1 MRLNFK
7 ERRPVSSEEL
17 SQKEVNKAVENAKL
31 QLAADISA
39 TRYALADKKE
49 DLEIAMSTSPLDSK
63 KIINLQ
69 VEVENLE
76 DGLKRLEK
84 LQEDLNLKM

>member
-7 ERRPVSSEEL
+7 EGKALSSEEL
-17 SQKEVNKAVENAKL
+17 SQREVNRAVENAKL

-39 TRYALADKKE
+39 TKYALADKKDE
-49 DLEIAMSTSPLDSK
+49 LEVAMTTSPLNTK
-63 KIINLQ
+63 TIIDLQ

-76 DGLKRLEK
+76 DGLSRLEK
-84 LQEDLNLKM
+84 LKKEYGW

>member
-7 ERRPVSSEEL
+7 DGKALSSEEL
-17 SQKEVNKAVENAKL
+17 SQREINRAVENAKL

-39 TRYALADKKE
+39 TKYALADKKDE
-49 DLEIAMSTSPLDSK
+49 LEVAMTTSPLDTK
-63 KIINLQ
+63 TIINLQ

-76 DGLKRLEK
+76 DGLSRLEK
-84 LQEDLNLKM
+84 LKKEFDW

>member
-76 DGLKRLEK
+76 DGLNRLEK

>member
-7 ERRPVSSEEL
+7 ERRTVSSEEL
-17 SQKEVNKAVENAKL
+17 SQKEINRAVENAEL

-39 TRYALADKKE
+39 TKYALADKKDE
-49 DLEIAMSTSPLDSK
+49 LEVAMTTSPLNTK
-63 KIINLQ
+63 TIIDLQ

-84 LQEDLNLKM
+84 LQEDLCLKM

>member
-7 ERRPVSSEEL
+7 EGKALSSEEL
-17 SQKEVNKAVENAKL
+17 SQREINRAVENAKL

-39 TRYALADKKE
+39 TKYALADKKDE
-49 DLEIAMSTSPLDSK
+49 LEVAITTSPLNTKD
-63 KIINLQ
+63 IINLQ

-76 DGLKRLEK
+76 DGLSRLEK
-84 LQEDLNLKM
+84 LKKEFGW

>member
-7 ERRPVSSEEL
+7 EGKALSSEEL
-17 SQKEVNKAVENAKL
+17 SQKEVNRAVENAKL

-39 TRYALADKKE
+39 TKYALADKKDE
-49 DLEIAMSTSPLDSK
+49 LEVAMTTSPLNTK
-63 KIINLQ
+63 TIIDLQ

-76 DGLKRLEK
+76 DGLSRLEK
-84 LQEDLNLKM
+84 LKKEYGW

>member
-7 ERRPVSSEEL
+7 EGKALSSEEL
-17 SQKEVNKAVENAKL
+17 SQREINRAVENAKL

-39 TRYALADKKE
+39 TKYALADKKDE
-49 DLEIAMSTSPLDSK
+49 LEVAMTTAPLNTK
-63 KIINLQ
+63 VIIDLQ

-76 DGLKRLEK
+76 DGLSRLEK
-84 LQEDLNLKM
+84 LQKEFGW

>member
-7 ERRPVSSEEL
+7 ERRAVSSEEL
-17 SQKEVNKAVENAKL
+17 SQKEINRAVENAKL

-39 TRYALADKKE
+39 TRYALADKRE
-49 DLEIAMSTSPLDSK
+49 ALEVAMTTSPFDSK
-63 KIINLQ
+63 KIIDLQ

>member
-7 ERRPVSSEEL
+7 EGKALSSEEL
-17 SQKEVNKAVENAKL
+17 SQREINRAVENAKL

-39 TRYALADKKE
+39 TKYALADKKDE
-49 DLEIAMSTSPLDSK
+49 LEVAMTTSPLDTK
-63 KIINLQ
+63 TIINLQ

-76 DGLKRLEK
+76 DGLSRLEK
-84 LQEDLNLKM
+84 LKKEFDW

>member
-7 ERRPVSSEEL
+7 EGKALSSEEL
-17 SQKEVNKAVENAKL
+17 SQREINRAVENAKL

-39 TRYALADKKE
+39 TKYALADKKDE
-49 DLEIAMSTSPLDSK
+49 LEVATTTSPLDTK
-63 KIINLQ
+63 TIINLQ

-76 DGLKRLEK
+76 DGLSRLEK
-84 LQEDLNLKM
+84 LQKEFGW

>member
-7 ERRPVSSEEL
+7 EGKALSSEEL
-17 SQKEVNKAVENAKL
+17 SQREVNRAVENAKL

-39 TRYALADKKE
+39 TKYALADKKDE
-49 DLEIAMSTSPLDSK
+49 LEVAMTTSPLNTK
-63 KIINLQ
+63 TIIDLQ

-76 DGLKRLEK
+76 DGLSRLEK
-84 LQEDLNLKM
+84 LKKDYGW

>member
-7 ERRPVSSEEL
+7 DGKALSSEEL
-17 SQKEVNKAVENAKL
+17 SQREINRAVENAKL

-39 TRYALADKKE
+39 TKYALADKKDE
-49 DLEIAMSTSPLDSK
+49 LEVAMTTSPLDTK
-63 KIINLQ
+63 TIINLQ

-76 DGLKRLEK
+76 DGLSRLEK
-84 LQEDLNLKM
+84 LKKEFGW

>member
-17 SQKEVNKAVENAKL
+17 SQKEINRAVENAKL

-39 TRYALADKKE
+39 TRYALADKQE
-49 DLEIAMSTSPLDSK
+49 ALEVAMTTAPLNTK
-63 KIINLQ
+63 LIIDLQ

-76 DGLKRLEK
+76 DGLSRLEK
-84 LQEDLNLKM
+84 LQKEFGW

>member
-7 ERRPVSSEEL
+7 EGKALSSEEL
-17 SQKEVNKAVENAKL
+17 SQREVNRAVENAKL

-39 TRYALADKKE
+39 TKYALADKKDE
-49 DLEIAMSTSPLDSK
+49 LEVAMTTSPLNTK
-63 KIINLQ
+63 TIINLQ

-76 DGLKRLEK
+76 DGLSRLEK
-84 LQEDLNLKM
+84 LKKEFGW